1 MGAPRQV
8 RSSIFFKCWR
18 FFLSLIDLRNRPDE
32 EVLDEVYA
40 SNGSKPAPDY
50 SRPKRSKRS
59 KRKRAKGREYSL
71 YLPKR

>member
-1 MGAPRQV
+1 MYCISNLMRVGDEELFSRIV
-8 RSSIFFKCWR
+8 RSILYF
-18 FFLSLIDLRNRPDE
+18 DE

-59 KRKRAKGREYSL
+59 KRKHAV
-71 YLPKR
+71 

>member
-1 MGAPRQV
+1 M
-8 RSSIFFKCWR
+8 
-18 FFLSLIDLRNRPDE
+18 LDE

-59 KRKRAKGREYSL
+59 KRKRAVTQLHSLIHGLDGGRSFPTGL
-71 YLPKR
+71 